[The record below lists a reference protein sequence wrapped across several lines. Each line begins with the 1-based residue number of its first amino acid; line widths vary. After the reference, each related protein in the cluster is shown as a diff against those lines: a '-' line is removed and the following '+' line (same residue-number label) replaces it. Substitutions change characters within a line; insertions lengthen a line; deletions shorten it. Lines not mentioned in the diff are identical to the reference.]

1 MSGGHMYKTVNVMAS
16 WCLIAMGLSA
26 CGNDENNQTTSTNP
40 PEEVMSDC
48 FWQGPYS
55 IDDPKTNF
63 AYPDTGSTYW
73 SAKYTLPE
81 GAALRLKG
89 DFPYARY
96 MSINSYNIDTT
107 PADSINDGEIIPDK
121 NGVNP
126 FVDGNLRN
134 DPNRAYTLNVASG
147 KVPANGRPAN
157 TIYDATQN
165 NDPAVLLY
173 RVYVPNKGKNMKG
186 GVKFPQVELTTRQG
200 EVLTGD
206 AACIALDA
214 LDKKLTVPLVAADTY
229 AKAREFNPA
238 KEKPVWRASYSIA
251 FSLQCEFLGICDTNP
266 IRKVAYYANRDNQY
280 IASAVDRNIKPVV
293 VIRGKI
299 PTVPKT
305 LNGEEYF
312 NSKKTQL
319 HYWSMCQNE
328 FYSQKVTSCL
338 FDEEININP
347 DGKYTIVTSLPKDR
361 PKNATEECG
370 VGYLEWS
377 DKGDGFSIAEGR
389 EDHKTDS
396 RLIVRNM
403 LPSSNFHNA
412 IQNTQKPGDE
422 SQVIGD
428 YLPDAT
434 YYTKEEFEA
443 LGCNP
448 SQKI

>member
-1 MSGGHMYKTVNVMAS
+1 MSGGHMYKILNLVAS
-16 WCLIAMGLSA
+16 ICLISIGLNA
-26 CGNDENNQTTSTNP
+26 CKNEKNMVVINQETPDDIKN
-40 PEEVMSDC
+40 DC
-48 FWQGPYS
+48 FWQGPYVIS
-55 IDDPKTNF
+55 DPETNF

-81 GAALRLKG
+81 GAILRLKG

-96 MSINSYNIDTT
+96 MSINSYNTDTT
-107 PADSINDGEIIPDK
+107 PADSINDGAIIPDK
-121 NGVNP
+121 NSINP

-134 DPNRAYTLNVASG
+134 HQNRAYTLNLASG
-147 KVPANGRPAN
+147 KAPSNGRAIN

-165 NDPAVLLY
+165 NESAVLLY

-200 EVLTGD
+200 EVLTGE
-206 AACIALDA
+206 AACKALNA
-214 LDKKLTVPLVAADTY
+214 SNKKLTIPLIPADTY
-229 AKAREFNPA
+229 AKARQFNPA

-251 FSLQCEFLGICDTNP
+251 FSLQCDFLGICDTNP
-266 IRKVAYYANRDNQY
+266 IKGIAYYANRDNQY
-280 IASAVDRNIKPVV
+280 IASSIDRNIKPVV

-305 LNGEEYF
+305 VNGEEYLH
-312 NSKKTQL
+312 SKNTQL
-319 HYWSMCQNE
+319 RYWSICQNE

-338 FDEEININP
+338 FDEEININT

-377 DKGDGFSIAEGR
+377 DNGDGFSIVKGR
-389 EDHKTDS
+389 QDHETDG

-403 LPSSNFHNA
+403 LPSSNFYNA
-412 IQNTQKPGDE
+412 IQNTQTPGDE
-422 SQVIGD
+422 SQIMRD

-443 LGCNP
+443 LGCDP
-448 SQKI
+448 SQKM

>member
-1 MSGGHMYKTVNVMAS
+1 MYKTLNLLAS
-16 WCLIAMGLSA
+16 MCLITIGLSA
-26 CGNDENNQTTSTNP
+26 CGGGDNQATTIISPDTPKDVN
-40 PEEVMSDC
+40 SDC
-48 FWQGPYS
+48 FWQGPYV

-73 SAKYTLPE
+73 TAKYTLPE

-89 DFPYARY
+89 DFPYSRY
-96 MSINSYNIDTT
+96 MSINSYNTDTT
-107 PADSINDGEIIPDK
+107 PADSISDGAIIPNK
-121 NGVNP
+121 GNTNP
-126 FVDGNLRN
+126 FIDGNLRN
-134 DPNRAYTLNVASG
+134 DLNRAYTLNLAAG
-147 KVPANGRPAN
+147 KAPTDGRLAN
-157 TIYDATQN
+157 TIYDATQAGES
-165 NDPAVLLY
+165 AVLIY

-200 EVLTGD
+200 EVLTGE
-206 AACIALDA
+206 AACKALNA
-214 LDKKLTVPLVAADTY
+214 SNEILSIPLIPADTY

-251 FSLQCEFLGICDTNP
+251 FSLQCDFFGICDTNP
-266 IRKVAYYANRDNQY
+266 TKGIAYYANRDNQY
-280 IASAVDRNIKPVV
+280 IASSVDRSIKPIV

-305 LNGEEYF
+305 LSGEEHF
-312 NSKKTQL
+312 NSKNTQL
-319 HYWSMCQNE
+319 RYWSMCQNE

-338 FDEEININP
+338 FDEEIDINK
-347 DGKYTIVTSLPKDR
+347 DGRYTIVTSLPKDR
-361 PKNATEECG
+361 PKNATKECG
-370 VGYLEWS
+370 VGYLKWS
-377 DKGDGFSIAEGR
+377 DKGDGFSIVSGR
-389 EDHKTDS
+389 EDHKTDG

-403 LPSSNFHNA
+403 LPSTNFQNS

-422 SQVIGD
+422 MQVMGD

-448 SQKI
+448 FNKM